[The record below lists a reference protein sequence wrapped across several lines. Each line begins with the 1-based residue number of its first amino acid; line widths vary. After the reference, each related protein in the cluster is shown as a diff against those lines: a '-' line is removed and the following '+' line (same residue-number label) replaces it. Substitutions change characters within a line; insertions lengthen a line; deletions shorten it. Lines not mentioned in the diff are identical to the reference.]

1 MTVDET
7 LKIFAV
13 LKANYSNFFKSM
25 SRIDAEAMVNLWAE
39 MFADEPYEAVG
50 MAIKSYIAS
59 DVNGYPPNVGV
70 IKEQMR
76 KLTQTESLTEQE
88 AINLIT
94 KACKNGNYGSEEEFN
109 KLPPILQ
116 RLVGSPRQIKEWA
129 LMDKDAF
136 NSVVTSNLMRS
147 YRVMAERER
156 QHQALP
162 GNIQNYIAE
171 MSKQFRLEGNSK
183 LLQGGS
189 EDDIQN

>member
-39 MFADEPYEAVG
+39 MFADEPYEVVG

-76 KLTQTESLTEQE
+76 KLSQTEGLTEQE

-94 KACKNGNYGSEEEFN
+94 KACKNGSYGAKEEFE

-116 RLVGSPRQIKEWA
+116 RLVGSPSQIKEWA
-129 LMDKDAF
+129 LMDTDQFK
-136 NSVVTSNLMRS
+136 SVVSSNLMRS

-162 GNIQNYIAE
+162 SDIKNLIGGITE
-171 MSKQFRLEGNSK
+171 QFRLKE
-183 LLQGGS
+183 
-189 EDDIQN
+189 

>member
-1 MTVDET
+1 MTVEET

-39 MFADEPYEAVG
+39 MFADEPYEVVG
-50 MAIKSYIAS
+50 TAIKSYIAS
-59 DVNGYPPNVGV
+59 DVNGYPPNVGI

-94 KACKNGNYGSEEEFN
+94 KACKNGNYGAKEEFE

-116 RLVGSPRQIKEWA
+116 RLVGSPNQIKEWA
-129 LMDKDAF
+129 LMDKETF

-147 YRVMAERER
+147 YKVIAERER

-162 GNIQNYIAE
+162 SSIQNLISGIAG
-171 MSKQFRLEGNSK
+171 SKSINMLEGDK
-183 LLQGGS
+183 KGV
-189 EDDIQN
+189 

>member
-59 DVNGYPPNVGV
+59 DVNGYPPNVGI

-94 KACKNGNYGSEEEFN
+94 KACKNGNYGAEEEFN

-116 RLVGSPRQIKEWA
+116 RLVGSPNQIKQWA
-129 LMDKDAF
+129 MMEKDAF

-147 YRVMAERER
+147 YRAMAERER
-156 QHQALP
+156 QYQALP

-171 MSKQFRLEGNSK
+171 VSKQFRLEGNSK
-183 LLQGGS
+183 LLSQGG
-189 EDDIQN
+189 N

>member
-1 MTVDET
+1 VTVEET

-39 MFADEPYEAVG
+39 MFEDEPYEVVG

-59 DVNGYPPNVGV
+59 DVNGYPPNVGI

-76 KLTQTESLTEQE
+76 KLTKTEGLTEQE
-88 AINLIT
+88 AVNLIT
-94 KACKNGNYGSEEEFN
+94 KACRNGNYGAKEEFD
-109 KLPPILQ
+109 KLPPILK
-116 RLVGSPRQIKEWA
+116 RLVGSPSQIKEWA
-129 LMDKDAF
+129 LMDADTF

-162 GNIQNYIAE
+162 SKIQSLITETTNNL
-171 MSKQFRLEGNSK
+171 RLEGK
-183 LLQGGS
+183 
-189 EDDIQN
+189 